1 MVFATNRT
9 IHFNFLVLTML
20 ILGSKRIKKT
30 SCVFRTSEI
39 CFSRKGKASGISRNK
54 NRFNP
59 KWPKRGGSQPN
70 NQKGDRVFLNAIL
83 VRDKPSN
90 GYNSVLVG
98 YSLIA
103 LGVGVSTATYV
114 GVFNLVGTSILFYGP
129 ILAGIGMVAFNK
141 KSSKRER

>member
-1 MVFATNRT
+1 
-9 IHFNFLVLTML
+9 ML
-20 ILGSKRIKKT
+20 ILGRKGRKKT

-59 KWPKRGGSQPN
+59 KWPKRGGSQIIR
-70 NQKGDRVFLNAIL
+70 KADRVFLNAIL